1 LYEERDRNGPYTSLV
16 ELINRLKPGAET
28 LALLVQSGACDCFGL
43 PRPVLYLQAESELRR
58 STQELFA
65 PRIPDRWAPV
75 QVSKLHKAH
84 DEWQTLGF
92 TLEMPL
98 IAMLR
103 ASAGY
108 ATPVGF
114 GRTTSCDD
122 FSRSIGKKIT
132 IEGTVAASRRTTT
145 ESGKPM
151 QFISLEDETGLAD
164 VVLFPGNCNPIAH
177 LSIGPYVVQG
187 IVEEHHGVAVLAATK
202 ISSTQGKQS
211 LHVQEYSGGFS

>member
-1 LYEERDRNGPYTSLV
+1 MGIRVGLDAIAGLPQNLKLLLYEERDHNGPYTSLV
-16 ELINRLKPGAET
+16 ELIARLKPGAET

-43 PRPVLYLQAESELRR
+43 PRPVLYLQAETELRR

-103 ASAGY
+103 SGSEY
-108 ATPVGF
+108 TMPVGF
-114 GRTTSCDD
+114 GNMNPESQCNL
-122 FSRSIGKKIT
+122 FLWKM
-132 IEGTVAASRRTTT
+132 RRGLQMLFYFREIVIRLRIFPSDLMLSK
-145 ESGKPM
+145 ESWKNIMALQCLQP
-151 QFISLEDETGLAD
+151 LR
-164 VVLFPGNCNPIAH
+164 
-177 LSIGPYVVQG
+177 
-187 IVEEHHGVAVLAATK
+187 
-202 ISSTQGKQS
+202 
-211 LHVQEYSGGFS
+211 